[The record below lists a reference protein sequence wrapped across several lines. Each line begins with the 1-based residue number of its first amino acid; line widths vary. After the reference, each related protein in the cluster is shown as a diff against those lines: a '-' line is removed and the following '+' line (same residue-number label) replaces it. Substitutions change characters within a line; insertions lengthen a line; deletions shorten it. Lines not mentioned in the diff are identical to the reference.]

1 MRSSTPG
8 NDTSATEIT
17 HISSYGIWLL
27 ADNEEFF
34 MSYDDFPWFKDQP
47 VRAIL
52 NVEQPSQGHFYW
64 PEIDV
69 DLSREII
76 NNPDRFPLKAKTT
89 S

>member
-1 MRSSTPG
+1 MRSSMPG
-8 NDTSATEIT
+8 NDTSTTEIT
-17 HISSYGIWLL
+17 HISLYGIWLL
-27 ADNEEFF
+27 ADNEELF

-52 NVEQPSQGHFYW
+52 NVEQPAQGHFYW

-89 S
+89 